1 MFHDIPTAILQRM
14 RQLEALDAQDRKD
27 GTPQAMRL
35 RQIPPETGRFIALL
49 AAAAPQGS
57 FLEVG
62 TSAGYSSLWLALAC
76 RELGRTLVTFE
87 ILPAKAQLARE
98 TFDQAQ
104 VEDVVALIQGD
115 ARELLDRY
123 GEVAFCFL
131 DAEKEAYQACYELVI
146 PRMVPG
152 GLLVADNAIN
162 HREALGAMLQRALSD
177 ERVDGQIVPVGKGV
191 LVCRRRFS
199 TLAGGVKAIG
209 GR

>member
-1 MFHDIPTAILQRM
+1 MFHAIPSAIVERM
-14 RQLEALDAQDRKD
+14 RQLEALDAQDRQD
-27 GTPQAMRL
+27 GTPQARRL
-35 RQIPPETGRFIALL
+35 RQVPPETGKFIALL

-62 TSAGYSSLWLALAC
+62 ASAGYSSLWLALAC
-76 RELGRTLVTFE
+76 REAGRALVTFE

-98 TFDQAQ
+98 TFRQAQ
-104 VEDVVALIQGD
+104 VEDVVTLIEGD

-162 HREALGAMLQRALSD
+162 HREALDAMLQRALSD
-177 ERVDGQIVPVGKGV
+177 ERVDAQIVPVGKGE
-191 LVCRRRFS
+191 LVCRKRFS
-199 TLAGGVKAIG
+199 TLANGANLIG
-209 GR
+209 GE

>member
-1 MFHDIPTAILQRM
+1 MFHAIPSAIVERM
-14 RQLEALDAQDRKD
+14 RQLEALDAQDRQD
-27 GTPQAMRL
+27 GTPQAKRL
-35 RQIPPETGRFIALL
+35 RQIPPETGKFIALL
-49 AAAAPQGS
+49 AATAPQGV
-57 FLEVG
+57 FLEIG
-62 TSAGYSSLWLALAC
+62 TSGGYSSLWLALAC

-98 TFDQAQ
+98 TFRQAQ
-104 VEDVVALIQGD
+104 VEDVVTLIEGD

-162 HREALGAMLQRALSD
+162 HREALDAMLQRALSD
-177 ERVDGQIVPVGKGV
+177 ERVDAQIVPVGKGE

-199 TLAGGVKAIG
+199 TWASGAKPIG
-209 GR
+209 GE